1 MKSKASFFFFIALR
15 IRAFMAKVSAWKV
28 SFEITDGQKDIKR
41 IFKLLRKR
49 PLIHYLGG
57 LDGFGALALHS
68 SWLA

>member
-1 MKSKASFFFFIALR
+1 
-15 IRAFMAKVSAWKV
+15 MAKVSARKI
-28 SFEITDGQKDIKR
+28 SFKITDGQKDIKR

-49 PLIHYLGG
+49 ALIHYLGG